1 MGTRKK
7 TGGLYLR
14 GNTWHIDKQIRG
26 ERICR
31 STGTSDR
38 KKAEQI
44 LMQLMSRPDKWDQLS
59 GHAYTWADAATR
71 WVGDNSHLASIDRDI
86 QDIKHL

>member
-38 KKAEQI
+38 QKAEQI
-44 LMQLMSRPDKWDQLS
+44 LMQLMSTPDKWDQLA
-59 GHAYTWADAATR
+59 GNAYTFADAAMR
-71 WVGDNSHLASIDRDI
+71 WAKDNSHLKIIEREI
-86 QDIKHL
+86 QYI